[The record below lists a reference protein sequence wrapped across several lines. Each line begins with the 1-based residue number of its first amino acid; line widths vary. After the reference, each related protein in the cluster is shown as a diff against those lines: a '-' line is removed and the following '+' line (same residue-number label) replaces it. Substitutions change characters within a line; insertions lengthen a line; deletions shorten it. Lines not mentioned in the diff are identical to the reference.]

1 MAISSASRY
10 FLFFFRFPFLL
21 SAFVFN
27 AAARANFFLCGFFGV
42 SPPVGP
48 SPTAFRAL
56 RLNEP
61 FSQFCILPR
70 EAFLRGGLPSLR
82 DFGFLSLSRPSSVS
96 LPLSPSLSFLL
107 LLRDIPKDRHSGV
120 IFSPS
125 SSLAI
130 KRIRSSMILHSFQGI
145 RETLPNT
152 KSVTYVSGMKCY
164 LCLRKLNHHMTII
177 FLIMTFHYPQ
187 SCN

>member
-82 DFGFLSLSRPSSVS
+82 DFVFCLCPGLYP
-96 LPLSPSLSFLL
+96 
-107 LLRDIPKDRHSGV
+107 
-120 IFSPS
+120 
-125 SSLAI
+125 
-130 KRIRSSMILHSFQGI
+130 
-145 RETLPNT
+145 
-152 KSVTYVSGMKCY
+152 C
-164 LCLRKLNHHMTII
+164 LCLCRRLYLFCCSCAISQKIDTLFIYCSFI
-177 FLIMTFHYPQ
+177 GYIEPFLWVY
-187 SCN
+187 